1 MKEEAHKVSAS
12 TIMSY
17 INAPLMGSFGGTKA
31 IIEKLS
37 LVDITMGSFIFIN
50 LLRYPT
56 KSFTNLHGFLTK
68 ADCLYRFQT

>member
-17 INAPLMGSFGGTKA
+17 INAPLMASFGGTKE

-37 LVDITMGSFIFIN
+37 LVDITMGIFIFIN
-50 LLRYPT
+50 LMRYPT
-56 KSFTNLHGFLTK
+56 NSFTKLHGFLTK
-68 ADCLYRFQT
+68 EDRLYRFQT